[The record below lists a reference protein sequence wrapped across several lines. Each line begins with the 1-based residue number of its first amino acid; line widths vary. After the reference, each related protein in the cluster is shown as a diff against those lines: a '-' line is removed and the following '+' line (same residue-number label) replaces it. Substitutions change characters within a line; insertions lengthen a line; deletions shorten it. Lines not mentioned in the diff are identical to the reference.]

1 VYLYYKEFYART
13 MMAFL
18 RTLPNTL
25 WWITAFLSA
34 LAFFTQIGIAVARSG
49 AVSVGRLLTEFV
61 FTVVL
66 LAIPLGIGWYG
77 RQRNSLWHTAGGLL
91 LLLAMARIFFF

>member
-1 VYLYYKEFYART
+1 
-13 MMAFL
+13 MMALL

-25 WWITAFLSA
+25 WWITAFLA
-34 LAFFTQIGIAVARSG
+34 VVAFFTQIGIAVARSG
-49 AVSVGRLLTEFV
+49 SVSVGMLLTEFI
-61 FTVVL
+61 FTIVL

-77 RQRNSLWHTAGGLL
+77 RQRNSLWHTGGGLF

>member
-1 VYLYYKEFYART
+1 

-18 RTLPNTL
+18 RTLPDTL
-25 WWITAFLSA
+25 WRLTVILAVV
-34 LAFFTQIGIAVARSG
+34 AFFTQIGVAVARSG
-49 AVSVGRLLTEFV
+49 AISIEILLAEFV
-61 FTVVL
+61 FTLVF

-77 RQRNSLWHTAGGLL
+77 RERNSLWYTGGGLF

>member
-1 VYLYYKEFYART
+1 

-18 RTLPNTL
+18 RTLPNAL

-61 FTVVL
+61 VTVVL
-66 LAIPLGIGWYG
+66 LAIALGIGWYG